1 MTIVKNQVLCFMG
14 KEYSEKSSQVFCK
27 NSSCCEFSPEFVAVR
42 YFLLSV
48 APKCFIQM
56 LGAKIVILDDFSRQN
71 QSLLRRISRLELRN
85 CRFLQNS
92 FVHCRLFLTVFGAW
106 EKRRL
111 SDSVEAFSS
120 PNAAEKLQNVAC
132 IKHVGSKEERK
143 EVAEIFQQL
152 L

>member
-1 MTIVKNQVLCFMG
+1 MTNVKNQVLCFMG

-27 NSSCCEFSPEFVAVR
+27 NSSCFEFSPEFVAVR

-92 FVHCRLFLTVFGAW
+92 FVALPPLFDCIRGMRKAVV
-106 EKRRL
+106 KRQRR
-111 SDSVEAFSS
+111 SVLIPECGSVPAKISFFSS
-120 PNAAEKLQNVAC
+120 VLSIRQGIA
-132 IKHVGSKEERK
+132 
-143 EVAEIFQQL
+143 F
-152 L
+152 